1 MIDVIKKFYEK
12 RNLRPFECTWLLA
25 VHVLSIIGLVYAF
38 IDYTLIPKILLTH
51 CIFHNLYALGIT
63 TGAHRL
69 WSHKAYKA
77 TNLWKAMIMIL
88 NSGNFS
94 SYRRGQ
100 SRINLPLEQRSQTS
114 SQIFWYLT
122 RSTHYQQRILLR
134 PRRMALS

>member
-12 RNLRPFECTWLLA
+12 RNLRPFECTWLIA
-25 VHVLSIIGLVYAF
+25 VHVLGIIGLVYAF

-77 TNLWKAMIMIL
+77 TNLWKGMIMLL
-88 NSGNFS
+88 NSGIFHLIVGANQGSIFHW
-94 SYRRGQ
+94 
-100 SRINLPLEQRSQTS
+100 SRDHRLHHKYSDT
-114 SQIFWYLT
+114 
-122 RSTHYQQRILLR
+122 
-134 PRRMALS
+134 